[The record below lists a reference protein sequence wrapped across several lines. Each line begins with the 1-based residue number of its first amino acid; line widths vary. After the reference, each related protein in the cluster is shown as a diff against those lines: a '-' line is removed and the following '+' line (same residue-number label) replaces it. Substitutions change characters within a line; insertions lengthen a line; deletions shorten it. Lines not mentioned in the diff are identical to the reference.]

1 VNRSPSDIELKG
13 GGWLSPEG
21 GPVRQAYGLS
31 LLTVGMAKVSSRA
44 PRSSETLQGLVLAI
58 LREAGESISTAKLTK
73 RIAKSSGKRYHQN
86 SVYSALRILTSQGAI
101 KATRKGTEK
110 SYAIAGW
117 SQAPISRSEVEPEV
131 LTGADMPETAVAS
144 AHPLSPESIREAAGL
159 PHKLAL
165 GEILVFPARD
175 GHVLAA
181 TNLHGRLVFERHA
194 VLK

>member
-1 VNRSPSDIELKG
+1 MPSGVSVTVARKN
-13 GGWLSPEG
+13 
-21 GPVRQAYGLS
+21 S
-31 LLTVGMAKVSSRA
+31 LRLRKPNGVQKWI
-44 PRSSETLQGLVLAI
+44 LAE
-58 LREAGESISTAKLTK
+58 LREAGPTGSLSTAKLSK

-86 SVYSALRILTSQGAI
+86 SVYTALRILTSEGAI
-101 KATRKGTEK
+101 NATRKGNQK

-131 LTGADMPETAVAS
+131 MTGADMPEVAVAS
-144 AHPLSPESIREAAGL
+144 ASETSLDSIREAAGL

-181 TNLHGRLVFERHA
+181 TNLHGRLVFERFS
-194 VLK
+194 VPD

>member
-1 VNRSPSDIELKG
+1 M
-13 GGWLSPEG
+13 
-21 GPVRQAYGLS
+21 
-31 LLTVGMAKVSSRA
+31 TMARKRAKDPRA
-44 PRSSETLQGLVLAI
+44 PRGVQKWILAE
-58 LREAGESISTAKLTK
+58 LREAGPTGSLSTAKLTK

-86 SVYSALRILTSQGAI
+86 SVYTALRILTTQGAI

-117 SQAPISRSEVEPEV
+117 SQAPVTRREVEPEE
-131 LTGADMPETAVAS
+131 LKGADLPEIAVPSAS
-144 AHPLSPESIREAAGL
+144 ETSLDSIREAAGL

-165 GEILVFPARD
+165 GDILVFPVRD

-194 VLK
+194 LPS